1 MEILNQKA
9 LLRPKSEACNG
20 NNPFR
25 GGTQIKEA
33 FNEASVGIIAEKNK
47 NKKRFPSES
56 LKSMSRFFSHFV
68 KRFLCSICGQVK
80 TTITVPILTLHL
92 GEQDNLPKSSL

>member
-33 FNEASVGIIAEKNK
+33 FNEASVGIIAEKK
-47 NKKRFPSES
+47 
-56 LKSMSRFFSHFV
+56 
-68 KRFLCSICGQVK
+68 
-80 TTITVPILTLHL
+80 
-92 GEQDNLPKSSL
+92 